1 MVRGLS
7 MEKES
12 SELVFRPDPNKTVC
26 ECTTDI
32 SPEWIVVGFPGHG
45 LVGNI
50 AAKHIIKELDLKWIG
65 SIRSPLIPPVSV
77 FIDGILAYPYRIYGS
92 KERKI
97 VVLIGE
103 SPCPPQAYYF
113 LANAMLD
120 WAINIGTKQVICLDG
135 FVADPRDEKTNNVFL
150 VAEPQ
155 VYKEN
160 KELMQFD
167 FPKPHTGFISGLS
180 GAIMNE
186 ALLTQI
192 EGFSLLVSVSTPYP
206 DPGGAAKLID
216 SLNQIKS
223 LEIDTSKLLQDA
235 EKIQKSLMEL
245 AERNRQLSQG
255 EGIEPSKG
263 LYV

>member
-1 MVRGLS
+1 
-7 MEKES
+7 MEDDS
-12 SELVFRPDPNKTVC
+12 SELIMRSFDPSKTVC
-26 ECTTDI
+26 ECSTDI

-50 AAKHIIKELDLKWIG
+50 AAKHIIKELDLEWIG

-92 KERKI
+92 KDRKLVI
-97 VVLIGE
+97 LIGE
-103 SPCPPQAYYF
+103 SPCPPQAYYY
-113 LANAMLD
+113 LAHAMLE
-120 WAINIGTKQVICLDG
+120 WAMKIGTKQVICLDG
-135 FVADPRDEKTNNVFL
+135 FVSGSREEAPDDVYL

-155 VYKEN
+155 VYDEN
-160 KELMQFD
+160 SELIKFN

-186 ALLTQI
+186 ALLTSI
-192 EGFSLLVSVSTPYP
+192 EGFTFLVSVTTPYP
-206 DPGGAAKLID
+206 DPGGAAKLIEAINKVKQ
-216 SLNQIKS
+216 LN
-223 LEIDTSKLLQDA
+223 IDTSKLLQDA

-245 AERNRQLSQG
+245 SERNRLLSQG
-255 EGIEPSKG
+255 EGIGPSKG

>member
-1 MVRGLS
+1 MKRN
-7 MEKES
+7 S
-12 SELVFRPDPNKTVC
+12 SEIVFQSDPNKTVC

-32 SPEWIVVGFPGHG
+32 TPEWIAAGFPGHG

-50 AAKHIIKELDLKWIG
+50 AAKHIINELDLEWIG

-77 FIDGILAYPYRIYGS
+77 FIDGVLAYPYRIYGS
-92 KERKI
+92 KERNI
-97 VVLIGE
+97 VILIGE

-113 LANAMLD
+113 LANAMLE
-120 WAINIGTKQVICLDG
+120 WAISIGTKQVICLDG
-135 FVADPRDEKTNNVFL
+135 FVDDSREKKTDKVYL

-155 VYKEN
+155 FYEEN
-160 KELMQFD
+160 KALEKYD

-186 ALLTQI
+186 ALLTPI
-192 EGFSLLVSVSTPYP
+192 EGFSLLVPISTQYP
-206 DPGGAAKLID
+206 DPGGAAKLIEAI
-216 SLNQIKS
+216 NRIKN
-223 LEIDTSKLLQDA
+223 LEINTSKLLEDA

-255 EGIEPSKG
+255 EGVEPSKG

>member
-1 MVRGLS
+1 

-12 SELVFRPDPNKTVC
+12 SELVFRSDPSKTVC

-32 SPEWIVVGFPGHG
+32 HPKWIAAGFPGHG

-50 AAKHIIKELDLKWIG
+50 AAKHMIKELELEWIG

-77 FIDGILAYPYRIYGS
+77 FIDGVLAYPYRIYGS
-92 KERKI
+92 KERQI
-97 VVLIGE
+97 VILIGE
-103 SPCPPQAYYF
+103 SPCPPQAYYY
-113 LANAMLD
+113 LANAVLE
-120 WAINIGTKQVICLDG
+120 WAISIGTKQVICLDG
-135 FVADPRDEKTNNVFL
+135 FVADPRDEKADNVFL

-155 VYKEN
+155 VYEEN
-160 KELMQFD
+160 EDLMKFG

-186 ALLTQI
+186 ALLTRI
-192 EGFSLLVSVSTPYP
+192 KGFTLLTSVSTPYP

-216 SLNQIKS
+216 AMNLIKN
-223 LEIDTSKLLQDA
+223 LEIDTSRLLEDA
-235 EKIQKSLMEL
+235 GKIQKSLMEL
-245 AERNRQLSQG
+245 AERNRQVSQG
-255 EGIEPSKG
+255 EGLEPSKG

>member
-1 MVRGLS
+1 
-7 MEKES
+7 MEEKS
-12 SELVFRPDPNKTVC
+12 SELIFRSDPSKTVC

-32 SPEWIVVGFPGHG
+32 RPEWIVVGFPGHG

-50 AAKHIIKELDLKWIG
+50 AAKHIIKELDLEWIG

-77 FIDGILAYPYRIYGS
+77 FMDGILSYPYRIYGS

-97 VVLIGE
+97 AILIGE
-103 SPCPPQAYYF
+103 SPCPPQAYYY
-113 LANAMLD
+113 LANAVLE
-120 WAINIGTKQVICLDG
+120 WAISIGTKQVICLDG
-135 FVADPRDEKTNNVFL
+135 FIADPRDEKTNNVFL

-155 VYKEN
+155 VYEEN
-160 KELMQFD
+160 GKLIQFN

-186 ALLTQI
+186 ALLTPI
-192 EGFSLLVSVSTPYP
+192 EGFSLLVPVSTQYP

-216 SLNQIKS
+216 AINQIKG
-223 LEIDTSKLLQDA
+223 LEVDTSKLLQDA

-245 AERNRQLSQG
+245 SERNRQLTQG
-255 EGIEPSKG
+255 EGVEPSKG

>member
-1 MVRGLS
+1 MDKKTS
-7 MEKES
+7 D
-12 SELVFRPDPNKTVC
+12 LVFRSDPNKTIC

-32 SPEWIVVGFPGHG
+32 EPEWIIAGFPGHG

-50 AAKHIIKELDLKWIG
+50 AAKHIIKELDLEWIG

-77 FIDGILAYPYRIYGS
+77 FIDGVLAYPYRIYGC
-92 KERKI
+92 KERKLA
-97 VVLIGE
+97 VLIGE

-113 LANAMLD
+113 LANAMLE
-120 WAINIGTKQVICLDG
+120 WAISIGTKQVICLDG
-135 FVADPRDEKTNNVFL
+135 FIADPRDDKSDKVFL

-155 VYKEN
+155 VYTRN
-160 KELMQFD
+160 KDLERYD

-186 ALLTQI
+186 ALLTPI
-192 EGFSLLVSVSTPYP
+192 EGFTLLASVSTQYP

-216 SLNQIKS
+216 AVNQIKT
-223 LEIDTSKLLQDA
+223 LEIDTSKLIEDA

-245 AERNRQLSQG
+245 AERNRQLTQG

>member
-1 MVRGLS
+1 M
-7 MEKES
+7 KEEP
-12 SELVFRPDPNKTVC
+12 SELVLRSDPKNTVC

-32 SPEWIVVGFPGHG
+32 EPDWIVAGFPGHG

-50 AAKHIIKELDLKWIG
+50 AAKHMIKELDLSWIG

-77 FIDGILAYPYRIYGS
+77 FIDGVLAYPYRIYGD

-97 VVLIGE
+97 CVLIGE
-103 SPCPPQAYYF
+103 APCPPQAYYY
-113 LANAMLD
+113 LANAVLD
-120 WAINIGTKQVICLDG
+120 WAIGIGTKQVICLDG
-135 FVADPRDEKTNNVFL
+135 FIADPRDQKTNKVYL

-155 VYKEN
+155 VYEQN
-160 KELMQFD
+160 EDLMKYD

-186 ALLTQI
+186 ALLTPI
-192 EGFSLLVSVSTPYP
+192 EGFSLLISLTTPYP

-216 SLNQIKS
+216 AINQIKN
-223 LEIDTSKLLQDA
+223 LEIDTSKLIEDA

-245 AERNRQLSQG
+245 SERNRQLAQA
-255 EGIEPSKG
+255 EGLGPSKG